1 MLKTIDAQGY
11 PRTDAWITGAGEAP
25 PEDRTPA
32 PAVVA
37 PDIERLLAR
46 AEAGTT
52 LNENELVRLF
62 EARGGTFDAVCAAA
76 DGLRAR
82 VSGPAG

>member
-1 MLKTIDAQGY
+1 MRTGY

-25 PEDRTPA
+25 PEDRAPA
-32 PAVVA
+32 LAVVA

-46 AEAGTT
+46 AETGTS
-52 LNENELVRLF
+52 LSENELVRLF
-62 EARGGTFDAVCAAA
+62 EARGGAFDAVCAAA

-82 VSGPAG
+82 VSGPAGYAMW